1 MLATTSK
8 SADELAAPLDLLL
21 TSSAVAMAD
30 RMMPEVLGGAGM
42 TLLEPPGKLHAGALA
57 ARPRDATYWRTSMT
71 YFVKGYV

>member
-30 RMMPEVLGGAGM
+30 RMMPEVLDGAGM
-42 TLLEPPGKLHAGALA
+42 APLQPAPGN
-57 ARPRDATYWRTSMT
+57 
-71 YFVKGYV
+71 